1 MTPRKPPK
9 RLFKNKDVI
18 HSYQHDR
25 ATKTG
30 MKHMTRD
37 HLDVLQN
44 IEVVLVHGARDDPS
58 IDDSIIDRALQL
70 CMQRS
75 DEAEDPDPRVMM
87 LRDLL
92 EGVRD
97 LREDVPDNIWRAGLK
112 TVDESVRRHSDRTPG
127 EKSYLQFIGPYV
139 R

>member
-1 MTPRKPPK
+1 M
-9 RLFKNKDVI
+9 I
-18 HSYQHDR
+18 G

-44 IEVVLVHGARDDPS
+44 IEATLVLGARDDQS

-97 LREDVPDNIWRAGLK
+97 LRADVPDNIWRAA
-112 TVDESVRRHSDRTPG
+112 
-127 EKSYLQFIGPYV
+127 
-139 R
+139 